1 MSSSLENELKLLQE
15 KNWDE
20 KEREMVKSLAENIKY
35 YKKIIP
41 NALKKD
47 ICEAINMCNDLKIE
61 LDTYREFCKKNDY
74 IYSEKEII
82 CIKKEEEPLPTPS
95 KIEEESCS

>member
-74 IYSEKEII
+74 IYSEKEIM
-82 CIKKEEEPLPTPS
+82 CIKKEEEPL
-95 KIEEESCS
+95 EESCQINEDSCS